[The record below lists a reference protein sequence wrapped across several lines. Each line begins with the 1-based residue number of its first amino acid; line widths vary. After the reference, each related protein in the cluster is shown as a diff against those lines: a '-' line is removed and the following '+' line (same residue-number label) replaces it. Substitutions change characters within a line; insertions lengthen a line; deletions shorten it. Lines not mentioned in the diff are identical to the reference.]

1 MLCFGFFQGIIHGV
15 QFGNDMS
22 QVRFSRIAPYQG
34 PVSLTMPYTQPGGS
48 IMGTGS
54 VFSAPQA
61 GNQDWTTFTKS
72 VNQPESPVVDK
83 KNDNPALS
91 RPQKM
96 QSAIY
101 YALGEKYY
109 ETNHFSH
116 AIDAFDE
123 YLKLNPTDYRAYNK
137 RGVAKATI
145 KDYGGAFA
153 DYTKAIS
160 IQPGFYNAYINRGN
174 LWVYLGDLAHKKGN
188 HPLGDLSAKNAL
200 ADFTRAIWIEPTR
213 GVAYE
218 NRSELY
224 SSLGMQPESVRDK
237 GIAIQIQRLLR
248 PHPQGLKFTPPRIAL
263 VLANDDYD
271 GTEND
276 LNGGPL
282 RDAGHMAQK
291 LRSYGFQ
298 VITGA
303 NLTGA
308 ETKMKVA
315 EFINKLEEN
324 PNAVSLV
331 YYSGHGGSIDG
342 DNYLIPVDYT
352 GVADQGFMHEA
363 VSVDYLLKQLK
374 ATNSYF
380 NMIFLDACRTP
391 LPEVSAFKSGRPA
404 LKHWETEPGSPG
416 PGLANTWIEYAS
428 RPMQPALQDN
438 NEGLYTKYLLQYMDR
453 PDLSLKDVSMYTSY
467 ALESDP
473 VAINQHQHAR
483 TQTDLSQTS
492 AIAEAFCFADQNA
505 INQARQNGNS
515 PTLQNIQN
523 TLPRNP
529 LTNSPFRI
537 SGRPKWPGSMT

>member
-1 MLCFGFFQGIIHGV
+1 M
-15 QFGNDMS
+15 N
-22 QVRFSRIAPYQG
+22 QVRFSGITPYLG
-34 PVSLTMPYTQPGGS
+34 PASLTMPYPRPAVSAASSGSTFSPPQP
-48 IMGTGS
+48 
-54 VFSAPQA
+54 V
-61 GNQDWTTFTKS
+61 NQDRVTFTKS
-72 VNQPESPVVDK
+72 MIQPVNLAVDK
-83 KNDNPALS
+83 KMDNSSLS
-91 RPQKM
+91 TPKKM

-116 AIDAFDE
+116 AIDAFSE
-123 YLKLNPTDYRAYNK
+123 ALKLNPTDYRAYNK

-145 KDYGGAFA
+145 KDYAGAFA

-160 IQPGFYNAYINRGN
+160 IKPGFYNAYINRGN

-188 HPLGDLSAKNAL
+188 HPLADLSAQNAL
-200 ADFTRAIWIEPTR
+200 ADFTRAIWIDPTR

-224 SSLGMQPESVRDK
+224 SALGKHAEAVHDK
-237 GIAIQIQRLLR
+237 GIAIQIQRLLC
-248 PHPQGLKFTPPRIAL
+248 PHPLGLKFSPPRLAL

-276 LNGGPL
+276 LNGGPI
-282 RDAGHMAQK
+282 RDASRMAQK
-291 LRSYGFQ
+291 LSSYGFQ
-298 VITGA
+298 VLTGV

-324 PNAVSLV
+324 PNAISLI
-331 YYSGHGGSIDG
+331 YYSGHGGSVNG
-342 DNYLIPVDYT
+342 NNYLIPVNYT
-352 GVADQGFMHEA
+352 GVADQDFMDDA
-363 VSVDYLLKQLK
+363 VSVDYMLKQLK

-391 LPEVSAFKSGRPA
+391 LPEISAAFKSGKPA
-404 LKHWETEPGSPG
+404 LKNWETEPG

-428 RPMQPALQDN
+428 RPKQPALQDN

-467 ALESDP
+467 SLENDP
-473 VAINQHQHAR
+473 VAIKQHQHAR
-483 TQTDLSQTS
+483 TQTDLSRTAS
-492 AIAEAFCFADQNA
+492 IAESFCFADKDA
-505 INQARQNGNS
+505 ITQSRQNNNQSVFLNS
-515 PTLQNIQN
+515 Q
-523 TLPRNP
+523 NP
-529 LTNSPFRI
+529 LLLKQYAESPFRI
-537 SGRPKWPGSMT
+537 SSQHPFPGKITQPFPALPLMTPVS